1 MSGIYKAG
9 YAANPTYYQKR
20 SRDWSAANPEK
31 HRKSAKNC
39 ELKAHYGV
47 TLEEFEA
54 MKSAQGGK
62 CAVCESVLKS
72 GKRGA
77 HLDHCHKM
85 GTVRAVLC
93 ALCNLGI
100 GYFKDSPTHLR
111 AAADYLERFAH

>member
-1 MSGIYKAG
+1 MSEVWKAG
-9 YAANPTYYQKR
+9 YAANPEKARKR
-20 SRDWSAANPEK
+20 SKEWSEANPEK

-47 TLEEFEA
+47 SLPEFEA

-62 CAVCESVLKS
+62 CAICEASLTE

-77 HLDHCHKM
+77 HLDHCHKT
-85 GTVRAVLC
+85 GKVRAVLC

-111 AAADYLERFAH
+111 AAADYLERFVH